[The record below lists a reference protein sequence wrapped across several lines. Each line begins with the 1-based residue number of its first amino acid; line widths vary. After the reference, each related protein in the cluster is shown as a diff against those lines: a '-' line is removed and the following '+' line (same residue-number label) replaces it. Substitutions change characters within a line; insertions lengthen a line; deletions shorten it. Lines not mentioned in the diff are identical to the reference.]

1 MELITRSKISDY
13 LMQLAIVSN
22 PHTKK
27 PKDLFNKL
35 NNELKKLDN
44 KRNIEE
50 DDMLPERD
58 AFNKIR
64 SIFKQ

>member
-1 MELITRSKISDY
+1 
-13 LMQLAIVSN
+13 MQLAIVSN